1 MGGDGPTG
9 DARARMLDELADLL
23 QTVANLCA
31 ALHVDDMDIMAALDR
46 CWERNMI
53 REHADGGTDT
63 AGRPFH
69 PNQPVSVDGRPAVI
83 LPSDTWLETIGGRT
97 RIRVRFDSGMV
108 GSYPPGRIS
117 HRNV

>member
-1 MGGDGPTG
+1 MGDGPTG
-9 DARARMLDELADLL
+9 DARTRMLDELADLL

-63 AGRPFH
+63 EGRPFH

-83 LPSDTWLETIGGRT
+83 PPSDTWLETISGRT